1 MQITL
6 DEFVSGLHEKS
17 TADFV
22 KTETGKTIL
31 ILKNIEKIVES
42 QMEQGKGNIFAKNW
56 KIRDLKDSL
65 TILNP
70 IEGKEIYEGVLK
82 DAGFQLVLERVDVVP
97 YRKLIGFEAKGKV
110 MIEDKQ
116 VEYVGIPKTLDKFKT
131 DFVHFKIRQVEIKEA
146 AISFEQF
153 EDDARAGKLFILES
167 VYPGKYQENLINK
180 YLVTP
185 TK

>member
-6 DEFVSGLHEKS
+6 DEFVSGLNEKS
-17 TADFV
+17 NADFI

-65 TILNP
+65 ATLNP
-70 IEGKEIYEGVLK
+70 VEGKEIYEGVLK
-82 DAGFQLVLERVDVVP
+82 DAGFQLILERTEVVP
-97 YRKLIGFEAKGKV
+97 YRKLLNFSNKGKV
-110 MIEDKQ
+110 MVENHQ
-116 VEYVGIPKTLDKFKT
+116 MEYVGIPKTLDKFKT
-131 DFVHFKIRQVEIKEA
+131 DIVNFKIRQVEIKEA
-146 AISFEQF
+146 AVSYEQF
-153 EDDARAGKLFILES
+153 EDEARSGKLFILES
-167 VYPGKYQENLINK
+167 IHPGKRENNWVNK